1 MMNMM
6 SSLLAKR
13 SNPDIFISW
22 IASELKLLAKTRELK
37 LLTMMKRAT
46 YGITQL
52 LCLLLFST
60 IVHAERIKDIASI
73 YGIRNN
79 QLIGYGIVVGLDG
92 TGDNSDFTSQSFK
105 TMLSRLG
112 VQLPAEAKPQSK
124 NIAAVAI
131 HADLPAF
138 AKPGQQIDIT
148 VSSIGNAKS
157 LRGGTLLLSQLRG
170 ADGKVYAIAQ
180 GNLVVGGFGAEGS
193 DGSKIKV
200 NVPVV
205 GRIPNG
211 ATIEATSP
219 AVFTDT
225 NTITYLLHRV
235 DFTTAQRMADA
246 INEFIGNDTAVPMD
260 GSSVLVNVPNSLGER
275 VRFLAALENVSLTP
289 GEEAAKIVVNSRT
302 GTIVVGQHVMVGPAA
317 VSHGSLTVTIT
328 ERKEVSQPMP
338 GSKGETVAVNE
349 SNINVAQKNSRMF
362 YLTEGTSL
370 KKIVNAINEVGAAPG
385 DIMAILEALKQ
396 AGALSAELEI
406 I

>member
-1 MMNMM
+1 MLKIFAFI
-6 SSLLAKR
+6 LLGLTQF
-13 SNPDIFISW
+13 NT
-22 IASELKLLAKTRELK
+22 IA
-37 LLTMMKRAT
+37 
-46 YGITQL
+46 Y
-52 LCLLLFST
+52 
-60 IVHAERIKDIASI
+60 AERIKDIASI
-73 YGIRNN
+73 YGIRSN
-79 QLIGYGIVVGLDG
+79 QLIGYGLVVGLDG
-92 TGDNSDFTSQSFK
+92 SGDNSEFTGQSFK

-112 VQLPAEAKPQSK
+112 VQLPAETKAQSK

-131 HADLPAF
+131 HAELPAF
-138 AKPGQQIDIT
+138 AKPGQQIDVT

-157 LRGGTLLLSQLRG
+157 LRGGSLLLSQLKG

-180 GNLVVGGFGAEGS
+180 GNLVVGGFGAEGN

-205 GRIPNG
+205 GRVPNG
-211 ATIEATSP
+211 ATIEAISP
-219 AVFTDT
+219 AILTDS
-225 NTITYLLHRV
+225 NTITYLLRRI

-246 INEFIGNDTAVPMD
+246 INEFIGNNTAIPID
-260 GSSVLVNVPNSLGER
+260 GSSVRVNVPSNLGEK
-275 VRFLAALENVSLTP
+275 VRFLAALENISLVP

-302 GTIVVGQHVMVGPAA
+302 GTIVVGQHVTVGPAA

-328 ERKEVSQPMP
+328 ERKDVSQPSP
-338 GSKGETVAVNE
+338 GSKGTTTIVNE
-349 SNINVAQKNSRMF
+349 SNINVAQKNSKMF

-385 DIMAILEALKQ
+385 DLMAILEALKQ